1 MDLTKEIE
9 RLKKEKNAIILA
21 HYYQNPEVQELADFV
36 GDSYYLSEI
45 GKKSEAQIIVYCGVQ
60 FMAESAK
67 ILSPEKT
74 VLFPAYTCAPCCM
87 ENQANEKLILEKIAQ
102 YPNAKVVTYINSS
115 SGVKAASHAV
125 CTSASA
131 LAVVNG
137 IDADEILF
145 VPDKNLASWVQ
156 EQTTKKII
164 PYEGCCNIHDRVK
177 PQDIQE
183 ALDKNGPM
191 KILAHPECRPSVRAM
206 ADFVGS
212 TAGILKAIGE
222 LDSDK
227 YLIVT
232 EKGIAHEIGKR
243 YPDKK
248 FVYLNMFC
256 SPMKKIFPE
265 TIYEALNEMKYELT
279 LDEDIMVRAK
289 HSLENMHYYANKK

>member
-1 MDLTKEIE
+1 MNLIEEIK
-9 RLKKEKNAIILA
+9 RLKKERNAIILA
-21 HYYQNPEVQELADFV
+21 HYYQNPEVQEIADYV
-36 GDSYYLSEI
+36 GDSYFLSEI
-45 GKKSEAQIIVYCGVQ
+45 GKKSEAQVIVYCGVQ

-67 ILSPEKT
+67 ILSPEKI

-87 ENQANEKLILEKIAQ
+87 ENQANEKLILEKIKE

-125 CTSASA
+125 CTSSSA
-131 LAVVNG
+131 LQVVNN

-177 PQDIQE
+177 PSDLEE
-183 ALDKNGPM
+183 ALEKNGPM

-206 ADFVGS
+206 ADYVGS
-212 TAGILKAIGE
+212 TAGILKAIE
-222 LDSDK
+222 DIDADK

-265 TIYEALNEMKYELT
+265 TIYEALNELKYELT
-279 LDEDIMVRAK
+279 LPEDIINRAK
-289 HSLENMHYYANKK
+289 MSLENMHYYANKK